1 MDLASYYNSVFFQSV
16 PAAQYPEQLPAYS
29 DADLH
34 SCQQQLSYN
43 NNNAASA
50 VPYRGQY
57 CQSSMGYSEVS
68 PSYDTASIGGPI
80 SPSSDYS
87 SSSSTSSSPPPPPF
101 SPYSGLASSY
111 LADFSVAKNSHH
123 QQSQLGD
130 DFGQHVSVESRRLS
144 GGRTPPPATEED
156 ENSMAYCTRRTRDHN
171 RLPRIPPLAVLQ
183 KRRLAANARERKRM
197 NKINTAFERL
207 KRVLPGLEN
216 KELSKFESLQ
226 LAQDYILHLAQI
238 LKANST

>member
-16 PAAQYPEQLPAYS
+16 PQYHQYS
-29 DADLH
+29 DDPAS
-34 SCQQQLSYN
+34 SCQYYGT
-43 NNNAASA
+43 AAPYTHSQAATGCSEIPSGWSA
-50 VPYRGQY
+50 VPT
-57 CQSSMGYSEVS
+57 S
-68 PSYDTASIGGPI
+68 PGGVPL

-87 SSSSTSSSPPPPPF
+87 SASSSSSPPPFSPF
-101 SPYSGLASSY
+101 SGPASPRLSY
-111 LADFSVAKNSHH
+111 LDDFSTAAAKNS
-123 QQSQLGD
+123 QPTESGQT
-130 DFGQHVSVESRRLS
+130 DFDSHFAASSPVFRISSSSVVEV
-144 GGRTPPPATEED
+144 GYNETEE
-156 ENSMAYCTRRTRDHN
+156 SSTGHIGRRTREHT
-171 RLPRIPPLAVLQ
+171 RLPRIPPLAILQ

-238 LKANST
+238 LQTSSA